1 MEVLITMGKQGNDT
15 MQITITVS
23 RQLMKK
29 VDESAKALYLSRSAY
44 ITAALAQKLQSE
56 EILRALPDFTD
67 TVKRALRQDA
77 LSKKLD
83 FNMPDTDMPYMDAT
97 REGAEKLD
105 FIQGMEKDNDK
116 AK

>member
-1 MEVLITMGKQGNDT
+1 MGKQGNDS

-23 RQLMKK
+23 RHLMKK
-29 VDESAKALYLSRSAY
+29 VDESAKALYLSRSSY

-67 TVKRALRQDA
+67 TVRRALKQDA

-83 FNMPDTDMPYMDAT
+83 YDMQDTDMPYMDRT

-105 FIQGMEKDNDK
+105 FMQGLQEDIEK
-116 AK
+116 AKR